1 MKKNKLTKICFL
13 SVTFLFLFLININVR
28 ASVLEKINVKND
40 LVRVVVSAE
49 NENCPAFG
57 DPNIETD
64 PAYWIQWILN
74 LMKYMAIIALLVLVI
89 SDFLKALVEN
99 DKDALKKAGTTSIKR
114 FIYCVL
120 IFFVPLIVK
129 LIMNLMGIYGSCG
142 IG

>member
-57 DPNIETD
+57 DPDIVTD
-64 PAYWIQWILN
+64 PAHWIQWTLD
-74 LMKYMAIIALLVLVI
+74 LMKYIAIIALLVLVI

-99 DKDALKKAGTTSIKR
+99 DKDALKKAGATALKR

-120 IFFVPLIVK
+120 LFFVPIFVK
-129 LIMNLMGIYGSCG
+129 IIMEFFGAYGTCG